1 MTLTFDRES
10 YANLLKEFLPRPIRV
25 ADEYQ
30 RILAIVESLI
40 HKENASPE
48 EEQLLDLCIIL
59 VEKFELEQYP
69 SQNLSTP
76 HSRLLHLME
85 ANDLRQEDLLNVF
98 GSSTI
103 ADEVISGQRSINE
116 TQAQKLAD
124 RFNLPPKLFYA

>member
-103 ADEVISGQRSINE
+103 AGEVISGQRSINE

>member
-85 ANDLRQEDLLNVF
+85 ANDLQQEDLLNVF

-103 ADEVISGQRSINE
+103 AGEVISGQRSINE

-124 RFNLPPKLFYA
+124 RFNLPPKLFYV